1 MISTVPR
8 KMIKHFE
15 FLTLFLC
22 KIKSWDGRWTF
33 YRRIYNARRG
43 LSIMS
48 SNKITRRRDVSTLQ
62 APLLALLLSL
72 TRLLTTSKP
81 PNIKLDTNFSIKMSL
96 REHIHMTSDFWLGR
110 HVKLHLMISD
120 VGRSD
125 LPFLNFCFFHLFLLD

>member
-1 MISTVPR
+1 
-8 KMIKHFE
+8 
-15 FLTLFLC
+15 
-22 KIKSWDGRWTF
+22 
-33 YRRIYNARRG
+33 
-43 LSIMS
+43 MS

-96 REHIHMTSDFWLGR
+96 REHIHMTSDFWLCR

-120 VGRSD
+120 VGRWVGQRGSAVRYAI
-125 LPFLNFCFFHLFLLD
+125 FEFLLLSVY